1 MLQFASHL
9 KFRTCEIAIITKNY
23 LAGHIKAQKITFL
36 RPCRYVINTQQIT
49 WSVLRKKN
57 KNIFLHK
64 FPRVFVR
71 FFIETNNIINYFLK
85 KILIN
90 NIQFSLLK
98 GSTCSC
104 TSSLNF
110 VIAVLVFRIAR
121 EILIAEHVG
130 PLNNYGALSPHKSYP
145 LYLIEPPFPARFRYL
160 NLYKNNINIL

>member
-1 MLQFASHL
+1 M
-9 KFRTCEIAIITKNY
+9 
-23 LAGHIKAQKITFL
+23 
-36 RPCRYVINTQQIT
+36 
-49 WSVLRKKN
+49 
-57 KNIFLHK
+57 
-64 FPRVFVR
+64 
-71 FFIETNNIINYFLK
+71 INYFLK